1 MITSAGGIVRGIP
14 LKPTKSGVISSDD
27 WKLDEKEFE
36 KLFNHKTKI
45 LILNTPHNPLG
56 KVFTLEE
63 LEMISEMCKKYDVLV
78 ISDEVYEHMVFE
90 PKSHIRINTLPGMW
104 ERTLTIGSA
113 GKTFSA
119 TGWKLGRY
127 QIIKIFLLKCIFYK
141 TRVDLWTAASY

>member
-1 MITSAGGIVRGIP
+1 MIKSAGGIVRGIP

-36 KLFNHKTKI
+36 KLFNHKTKA

-56 KVFTLEE
+56 KVFTLAE
-63 LEMISEMCKKYDVLV
+63 LTMIADLCKKHDVLV

-90 PKSHIRINTLPGMW
+90 PKSHIRINTLPDMW

-119 TGWKLGRY
+119 TGWKLGNRY
-127 QIIKIFLLKCIFYK
+127 LKSLKCLIF
-141 TRVDLWTAASY
+141 